1 MSNRIIISAAILLC
15 LLCADLRADQ
25 EPTVLEGFEQLSAVK
40 SSGDVS
46 AVQAGQGVTE
56 GKSAAQLTP
65 KASISVN
72 VDGALFGSAGWVKV
86 DTLTAQILSQKLHIE
101 VTIGGHRRDR
111 SAWAKGGKDT
121 IALPVSVVRHS
132 VPAHARLARTTI
144 KITNTSESPITLDH
158 LRLEPPAKAPQG
170 AVLLDCGP
178 GGQIVWPGFTAAPR
192 ANQYMVWSG
201 DAPVYEYTAPYPDP
215 LGKDFVGRRPST
227 KVLDYFALKGPG
239 GKAAAVWL
247 WVTHYASRAETQ
259 PTEYI
264 MKVRGR
270 TVLQERR
277 SMRDMLTDEGL
288 LLGKDGKWSAEWFDE
303 KLAPSFVDVVGTQIG
318 DGGNRVDVGNCQIAA
333 IAMAPL
339 SGKLAMARYVKQITE
354 DLSRY
359 RRQFVVGARLEP
371 ISSLEPT
378 AKETEQGVM
387 MFEADPDRIYDG
399 QWKPT
404 AAQRITKLSSATHAG
419 GIAMF
424 QVAVVPLKAGVLTG
438 GSLRGFQH
446 EETSADLGT
455 VRGGTNVWAVN
466 RVPRVRDAT
475 VEFVPFVLNRRSDAL
490 KAREIQI
497 VTGIVHVARGA
508 REGTYCGQLQ
518 LALGRDQIEVPAE
531 IRVYPL
537 EGRYQGE
544 QTIGAERTLDA
555 GSIYSTMASV
565 FSDAQRDGLTRK
577 LRSELFEAGINSMIM
592 GGVNPHGQS
601 SIRTGGLVNT
611 LKSIPLREMDG
622 APVIDLSHFYRRLG
636 WWSIMPASARHRAFS
651 SNAVTEIKKVFAK
664 ASLPSPYL
672 KVGSVR
678 HSRGWGACLTRAG
691 QIAAAGGKPALYVYA
706 ESLKGPNVAKAEKAF
721 AAWVVVPDRGQL
733 DGKIASYKKQGNR
746 RAFINYHRA
755 DRYLCGFFSAG
766 VGADG
771 VFLDGLHIY
780 GGTAYS
786 GDRIDGRGLF
796 VPADRGVGNF
806 LPTINLI
813 HIQTGKDD
821 YALVRRC
828 EDLLA
833 KATKARVATVE
844 LEQALGAI
852 RDTAGG
858 VGAVSYDTVQM
869 RTSDVTPSKL
879 KTLRLGLIQAAAAVS
894 NRMKGRG
901 E

>member
-1 MSNRIIISAAILLC
+1 MSNRTIISAAILLF
-15 LLCADLRADQ
+15 LLCAGLRADQ
-25 EPTVLEGFEQLSAVK
+25 EPTVLESFEQLNAVQ

-46 AVQAGQGVTE
+46 AVRAGQGVTE
-56 GKSAAQLTP
+56 GKSAAQLAP
-65 KASISVN
+65 KAAISVN

-101 VTIGGHRRDR
+101 VTTGGHRRDR
-111 SAWAKGGKDT
+111 TAWAKGGKDT

-132 VPAHARLARTTI
+132 VPAEARLGRTTI
-144 KITNTSESPITLDH
+144 KITNTSDSPITLDN

-178 GGQIVWPGFTAAPR
+178 GGQIVWPGFTPAAR

-201 DAPVYEYTAPYPDP
+201 EAPVYEYTAPYPDP
-215 LGKDFVGRRPST
+215 LGKDFVGRPPST

-264 MKVRGR
+264 LKVRGR

-288 LLGKDGKWSAEWFDE
+288 LLGKDGKWSADWFDE
-303 KLAPSFVDVVGTQIG
+303 KLAPSFVDVVDTQIG

-333 IAMAPL
+333 VAMAPL
-339 SGKLAMARYVKQITE
+339 SGKLAMARYVKQVNE

-387 MFEADPDRIYDG
+387 FFQADPDRVYDG
-399 QWKPT
+399 RWKP
-404 AAQRITKLSSATHAG
+404 AAGDRVTELTSATHAG
-419 GIAMF
+419 GIATF
-424 QVAVVPLKAGVLTG
+424 QLAVVPLTGSVLAG

-446 EETSADLGT
+446 EETSVDLDT
-455 VRGGTNVWAVN
+455 VRGGTKVWAVN

-475 VEFVPFVLNRRSDAL
+475 VEFAPFVLNRRSDPL

-497 VTGIVHVARGA
+497 VTGMVHVSPGA
-508 REGTYCGQLQ
+508 REGTYRGQLQ

-537 EGRYQGE
+537 EGRYRGG

-565 FSDAQRDGLTRK
+565 FSDAQRDALTRK
-577 LRSELFEAGINSMIM
+577 LRRELFDTGINSMIM
-592 GGVNPHGQS
+592 GGVSPHGQS

-611 LKSIPLREMDG
+611 LKSTPLREMDG
-622 APVIDLSHFYRRLG
+622 APIVDLSHFYRRLS

-651 SNAVTEIKKVFAK
+651 TNVVTEVKKVFAK
-664 ASLPSPYL
+664 TSLSKAYL

-678 HSRGWGACLTRAG
+678 HSRGWDGCLVRAG
-691 QIAAAGGKPALYVYA
+691 QIAAAGGKPALHVYA
-706 ESLKGPNVAKAEKAF
+706 ESLKGAELAKAEKAF
-721 AAWVVVPDRGQL
+721 AAWIIVPDRGNL
-733 DGKIASYKKQGNR
+733 DDKIASYRKQGNR
-746 RAFINYHRA
+746 RAFINYSRP
-755 DRYLCGFFSAG
+755 DRYVCGFFSAG
-766 VGADG
+766 VDADG

-813 HIQTGKDD
+813 HLQTGKDD

-828 EDLLA
+828 EDLLI

-852 RDTAGG
+852 RDLAGG
-858 VGAVSYDTVQM
+858 VGGIDYDTIQM
-869 RTSDVTPSKL
+869 RTSDVPPSKL
-879 KTLRLGLIQAAAAVS
+879 QTHRLGLIQAAAAVS
-894 NRMKGRG
+894 NRMKGRD